1 MTNLIIRFCVL
12 DGEMVSELEKYFGE
26 FENVEI
32 IYGDILRSTADAIV
46 SPANSFGYMDGGI
59 DLVYTQHFGW
69 DLEKRLR
76 KLLVEKHDGELP
88 VGQAV
93 IVETLDP
100 RIPYLISA
108 PTMRVPSNI
117 ENTVNVYW
125 AFRAVLRAVR
135 EHNAEFPG
143 TINSILCPALG
154 TGEGRM
160 PYARCAWQMYY
171 AYAVCVLGR
180 VELMGGLARAVE
192 NHIDLLK

>member
-1 MTNLIIRFCVL
+1 MTNLTIRFCVL

-32 IYGDILRSTADAIV
+32 IHGDILRSTADAIV

-76 KLLVEKHDGELP
+76 KVLIEEHDGELP

-93 IVETLDP
+93 IVETLDA

-125 AFRAVLRAVR
+125 AFRAVLRAVK
-135 EHNAEFPG
+135 E
-143 TINSILCPALG
+143 
-154 TGEGRM
+154 
-160 PYARCAWQMYY
+160 
-171 AYAVCVLGR
+171 
-180 VELMGGLARAVE
+180 
-192 NHIDLLK
+192 